1 MTRNKERRKLLSLKI
16 VMYGNKTTRG
26 YQKLMLNTF
35 EYPFLHFNNNAITQL
50 LNALN
55 SAKSKIVLS
64 KVFHK
69 N

>member
-16 VMYGNKTTRG
+16 VMYGNKTARG

-35 EYPFLHFNNNAITQL
+35 EYPFLHFTNNAITQL